1 MAVAEQRTATPP
13 AIANTVGSLHRLDGP
28 AARGGRVTLGPMA
41 LSEDKVKKIYAQPNW
56 YKPANSVLGV
66 AKTLPRYLVVRA
78 LNGRGGIPRHILPK
92 LPVKRGDSML
102 VLCCGPFSQLDWVPE
117 RLGHDARILGI
128 DFSPILLE
136 EARPQVQKL
145 GLTNVE
151 LKEADASKDLG
162 TDEQF
167 DLSLCMFGI
176 SVIPN
181 WEGAY
186 ENLVK
191 HTKVGGKVALR
202 DMALREGWR
211 SKLDPLI
218 VWGTEKYGG
227 TLEGI
232 GNVNRFAERIQKDAR
247 FSDANVT
254 FAGHT
259 CNIVATRRA

>member
-1 MAVAEQRTATPP
+1 M
-13 AIANTVGSLHRLDGP
+13 D
-28 AARGGRVTLGPMA
+28 
-41 LSEDKVKKIYAQPNW
+41 LSEDKVKQIYAKSNW
-56 YKPANSVLGV
+56 YKPATGVLGV
-66 AKTLPRYLVVRA
+66 AKALPKYLVVKA

-92 LPVKRGDSML
+92 LTVKPGDSML

-117 RLGHDARILGI
+117 RLGKDSRILAI
-128 DFSPILLE
+128 DFSATLLE
-136 EARPQVQKL
+136 EARPRVQKM

-162 TDEQF
+162 TDAQF

-191 HTKVGGKVALR
+191 HTKIGGKVALR

-218 VWGTEKYGG
+218 VWGTKQYGG
-227 TLEGI
+227 TLAGI
-232 GNVNRFAERIQKDAR
+232 GNVNRFAERIQQDKR
-247 FSDANVT
+247 FGDVDVT
-254 FAGHT
+254 FHGHT